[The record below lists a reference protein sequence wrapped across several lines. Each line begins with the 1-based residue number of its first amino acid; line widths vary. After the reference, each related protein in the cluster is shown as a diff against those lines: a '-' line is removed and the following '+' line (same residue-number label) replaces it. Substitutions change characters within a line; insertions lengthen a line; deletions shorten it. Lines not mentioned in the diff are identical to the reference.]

1 SGYLWESQT
10 GPTAGAA
17 RLRSAAHMSQT
28 AVIMG
33 LTTAGRGHQ
42 ELPWARW
49 RDSSLVM
56 SAVWLAGGGV
66 KWTGAPKP
74 VKIIV
79 APALPLPGPP
89 GAAAGTGA
97 WNRICRIRWWA
108 SIHPSTGNEAMLRAL
123 ISLRT
128 SWASLAPSVAC
139 TLAATLSRLTCARYS
154 VAGAPATVAWPAWDT
169 PLETANRCHRA
180 QVGSPAQ
187 ARGDDLEA
195 LPGRTWSRSM
205 LTHALGRGIC
215 LRAAADTRMYSARA
229 APSPTRTL
237 MAPGGATAPF
247 PTSLSLVFS
256 ANELAAKSPRPD
268 PVT

>member
-1 SGYLWESQT
+1 
-10 GPTAGAA
+10 
-17 RLRSAAHMSQT
+17 LRSAAHMSQT

-79 APALPLPGPP
+79 APALPLLRPP
-89 GAAAGTGA
+89 VAAAATRAGSGLCRTRGWPPPPAPRGTGP
-97 WNRICRIRWWA
+97 I
-108 SIHPSTGNEAMLRAL
+108 LRAL
-123 ISLRT
+123 TSPGT
-128 SWASLAPSVAC
+128 SWPPRPPSGACPLPAP
-139 TLAATLSRLTCARYS
+139 LSGLPCARYS
-154 VAGAPATVAWPAWDT
+154 AAGTPATVAWPAWDT

-180 QVGSPAQ
+180 QAGSPAQ

-195 LPGRTWSRSM
+195 WPGRTLLRAM
-205 LTHALGRGIC
+205 LTHALWPGTC
-215 LRAAADTRMYSARA
+215 LRAAAGTRMYSVPAG
-229 APSPTRTL
+229 PLTTRIF
-237 MAPGGATAPF
+237 MA
-247 PTSLSLVFS
+247 
-256 ANELAAKSPRPD
+256 
-268 PVT
+268 